1 MIKAVQR
8 FSLALITLM
17 KSPLLHRGCLCTKEP
32 YVGPNNMESWKFWRS
47 LLYLGLSWIKIM
59 NRSLHRVIFN
69 LTLLFADFKVCVLSE
84 KCMQSL
90 VKI

>member
-1 MIKAVQR
+1 MITAVQR
-8 FSLALITLM
+8 FSPVLFTLV
-17 KSPLLHRGCLCTKEP
+17 KSLLHRGCLCTKEP
-32 YVGPNNMESWKFWRS
+32 YVGPKSWKFWRS
-47 LLYLGLSWIKIM
+47 LLCLGLFGIKIM

-84 KCMQSL
+84 KCMRSL